1 MPGYDE
7 LATLFGKNDDLAMV
21 RRFGVLNAKLL
32 LYMQA
37 ELLLIEDQLREQVMV
52 DLAST
57 NPEGKQFATYWKALN
72 DAPDDGFGSW
82 QKQKVSAAKSK
93 MEEYCKL
100 PSSVAAGCVC

>member
-7 LATLFGKNDDLAMV
+7 LAMLFGTKDDLAMV

-37 ELLLIEDQLREQVMV
+37 ELLLIEDQLREQVRV

-57 NPEGKQFATYWKALN
+57 NPEGRQFSTYWKALN

-100 PSSVAAGCVC
+100 PSSAATGCVC

>member
-7 LATLFGKNDDLAMV
+7 LAMLFGKNDNLAMV
-21 RRFGVLNAKLL
+21 RRFGPLNAKLL

-37 ELLLIEDQLREQVMV
+37 ELLLIEDQLKEQVRE
-52 DLAST
+52 DLAT
-57 NPEGKQFATYWKALN
+57 NPEGMQFATYWKALN

-100 PSSVAAGCVC
+100 PSFVATRCVC